1 MAMIRKREDREPDSL
16 MRRAGRSRAEIGELV
31 GQRSRIVTADR
42 YTHAMPDYREINRAK
57 LLERART
64 VHTSV
69 HTTRRE
75 MSVRRDVLGQYLHH
89 RNPLLT
95 AGFCVRAPTEGDRAQ
110 RGVTLFYASVTRQVL
125 RAAARGSV
133 ALIPLVRI

>member
-69 HTTRRE
+69 HTTRQE
-75 MSVRRDVLGQYLHH
+75 MSVRRDVLVS
-89 RNPLLT
+89 T
-95 AGFCVRAPTEGDRAQ
+95 AIIE
-110 RGVTLFYASVTRQVL
+110 TRC
-125 RAAARGSV
+125 
-133 ALIPLVRI
+133 